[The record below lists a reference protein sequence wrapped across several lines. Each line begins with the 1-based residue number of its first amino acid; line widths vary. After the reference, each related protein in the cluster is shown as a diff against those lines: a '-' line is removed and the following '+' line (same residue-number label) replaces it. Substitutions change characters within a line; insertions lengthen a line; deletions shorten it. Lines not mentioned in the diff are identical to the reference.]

1 MLQGSQSNQSP
12 SASPAAAFLRS
23 LGGGGSVSG
32 PTPHPRSFSVSS
44 APDAEHDAGAPAT
57 DLRRA
62 RSMKTPATRAFDG
75 MAGLSSFTAAGSGLA
90 SSPSSETADAVPALP
105 AIARHP
111 LFAHYAQMPAPP
123 SAASLENPFSPI
135 SSDGQDEDMPPSPV
149 ESALSSG
156 AFSPASAFLSHF
168 SSRSS
173 MAAVEKI
180 TPDAQGAR
188 VLNYTLGKIIGRGGF
203 STVRQAIH
211 VETGEIF
218 ACKIVKRDDLSDES
232 GSVERF
238 EDEIRI
244 WKSMPGHP
252 ALLPLLEMHRTSFA
266 TFLVMPYLSGG
277 SLLDVL
283 RLEGGGENTARKWFP
298 GVVAGVAAMH
308 EGFQD
313 FEGSM
318 LHGDLKLDNFI
329 VDQNGAVK
337 LGDFGMA
344 QKIVPGGQPVATIP
358 PSLSPQAH
366 LPGHLQPRPRMSSAP
381 TPMPVPGSQA
391 YHEQHNKHH
400 QHHHHHH
407 HHHHHSHHR
416 HHDEEEELVPH
427 PSQPFPS
434 ASLPYAPPELLRAP
448 PSQPTL
454 AQDIW
459 STGIILHALLVGRL
473 PFVDSFDPR
482 LQMKILR
489 GQFDEPTFVGQE
501 WLEVLHGTMDRNPAT
516 RWDIK
521 RVRESDAVVGWR
533 EVKTRLKSRS
543 RSRARH
549 RLSGHESGLDLGIR
563 ERSNERHQHPD
574 GIPIPMGRRGRS
586 RSRLAADSMGHHRGS
601 SFPRVASAE
610 FYTAE
615 IERPNSLLER
625 PTSLHIVTQ
634 PIDHERS
641 RSASR
646 NRAPGTPGS
655 ARPVLSL
662 NTDNLLTPHLATK
675 NGTSSPDDKLV
686 SDLEG
691 VQITRGR
698 STQRGGNGAVGRS
711 PSASSLF
718 VPDLTLVTGRPT
730 NRSPSVGR
738 QPGMEDVR
746 PSRSR
751 TRWSDVAAGSGPP
764 SASLPSS
771 RSGSNQR
778 GSPGWQANTND
789 STPTSRPPTL
799 GFELEAVDEEE
810 RGRRGRSPA
819 TRGRQPQVFARS
831 KSRGPKQPE

>member
-1 MLQGSQSNQSP
+1 
-12 SASPAAAFLRS
+12 
-23 LGGGGSVSG
+23 
-32 PTPHPRSFSVSS
+32 
-44 APDAEHDAGAPAT
+44 
-57 DLRRA
+57 
-62 RSMKTPATRAFDG
+62 

-111 LFAHYAQMPAPP
+111 LFAHYAQVPAPP
-123 SAASLENPFSPI
+123 SSVSLENPFSPV
-135 SSDGQDEDMPPSPV
+135 SSDGQDDDTPPSPV

-173 MAAVEKI
+173 IAGIERIA
-180 TPDAQGAR
+180 PDGQGAR

-211 VETGEIF
+211 VESGEIF

-244 WKSMPGHP
+244 WKSMPAHN

-298 GVVAGVAAMH
+298 GVVAGVAALH
-308 EGFQD
+308 EGFD
-313 FEGSM
+313 GFEGSM

-344 QKIVPGGQPVATIP
+344 QRIVPGSQPISTIP
-358 PSLSPQAH
+358 PSLSPQMH
-366 LPGHLQPRPRMSSAP
+366 LPSHVQQRPRMSSAP
-381 TPMPVPGSQA
+381 TPYPVPGTQA
-391 YHEQHNKHH
+391 YHEQHN
-400 QHHHHHH
+400 HHHHHH
-407 HHHHHSHHR
+407 HHGQH
-416 HHDEEEELVPH
+416 E
-427 PSQPFPS
+427 PFPS

-448 PSQPTL
+448 PSRPTL

-473 PFVDSFDPR
+473 PFVDAFDPR
-482 LQMKILR
+482 LQMKILS
-489 GQFDEPTFVGQE
+489 GQYDEPTFVGQE

-574 GIPIPMGRRGRS
+574 GIPIPLGRRGRS
-586 RSRLAADSMGHHRGS
+586 RSRLTAERISHRGS

-615 IERPNSLLER
+615 IERPNSLVDR
-625 PTSLHIVTQ
+625 PTSLHIVT
-634 PIDHERS
+634 PPADYARS

-662 NTDNLLTPHLATK
+662 NTDNLLTPHLAK
-675 NGTSSPDDKLV
+675 SGTSPDDKLV
-686 SDLEG
+686 SELEG

-698 STQRGGNGAVGRS
+698 SAQRGGGGPAGRS

-718 VPDLTLVTGRPT
+718 VPDTSMVTGRPT

-738 QPGMEDVR
+738 QTNMEDVR

-778 GSPGWQANTND
+778 GSPGWQASTND

-799 GFELEAVDEEE
+799 GFELEVVDEEE

-819 TRGRQPQVFARS
+819 VGGRQPPVFARS
-831 KSRGPKQPE
+831 KSRGHIQPE